1 MVRFGLT
8 VDVCW
13 RGMSEEGRL
22 NNGSETL
29 ERIKELLYA
38 GRKIEAVKVYR
49 DARGVGLKEAKEDVE
64 RLEAELREREPE
76 KFKVGPAGKGCMGFV
91 LLAGGI
97 VGVVV
102 MLFAVGS

>member
-1 MVRFGLT
+1 
-8 VDVCW
+8 
-13 RGMSEEGRL
+13 MSEEGRL

-29 ERIKELLYA
+29 ERIKELLYE
-38 GRKIEAVKVYR
+38 GRKIEAIKVYR
-49 DARGVGLKEAKEDVE
+49 DARGVVLKEAKEDVE

-76 KFKVGPAGKGCMGFV
+76 KFKVGSGGKGCVGV
-91 LLAGGI
+91 LLLGIGI